1 MARARASSQSWA
13 GVARELG
20 FEGKGGIKPSQQRD
34 VLTRAKDCGVDV
46 EYLTDPGP
54 RQHSNKIQGCS
65 REKLCEGLIM
75 CDTWAEL
82 RSHLG
87 YISKHN
93 AVFKQ
98 QVRAMSQFNIKSKY
112 LDKFTTQ
119 GISNT
124 NLSARSRDI
133 WTWTRPDHRPQY
145 QNSPQATKTL
155 SSFFKCWLDVDD
167 PDNYDVDPSDP
178 RLEVISNGILIWK
191 NGLGLEII
199 QKHIFSRDYVHRI
212 NQIAVSPVLSTHI
225 VNF

>member
-1 MARARASSQSWA
+1 MARMARARASSQSWA

-34 VLTRAKDCGVDV
+34 VLTRATECGVDV
-46 EYLTDPGP
+46 EYLTDPGL
-54 RQHSNKIQGCS
+54 RQHSNKVQECS
-65 REKLCEGLIM
+65 REKLCTGLIM

-98 QVRAMSQFNIKSKY
+98 QVRELCRKFNIKSKY

-124 NLSARSRDI
+124 NSSATKQRISEPEPD
-133 WTWTRPDHRPQY
+133 PDHP
-145 QNSPQATKTL
+145 P
-155 SSFFKCWLDVDD
+155 SSISELTPKQLKHFYFDFACSLWGEVDD
-167 PDNYDVDPSDP
+167 PENYKVDPSDP
-178 RLEVISNGILIWK
+178 RLESHFKTYI
-191 NGLGLEII
+191 EIG
-199 QKHIFSRDYVHRI
+199 DWLY
-212 NQIAVSPVLSTHI
+212 A
-225 VNF
+225 